1 MPEAKQRHLTSVHR
15 LAAIMFTDIVGYTIM
30 MSQDE
35 QATLAILRSNRET
48 HKKLILEFGGQL
60 LKEMGDGI
68 LASFDNSTDAVICA
82 AAIQKASIENQ
93 IKLRIGIHMGEVT
106 FENNDVF
113 GDGVNIA
120 SRIQPLAE
128 PSQILISETVHH
140 NVQNKPGITTQLLGE
155 RELKNV
161 LKAVAI
167 YIVEVEDDFLTP
179 GVRSEKK
186 KSPLPLIISI
196 AAVATLLFTA
206 AGYWFGVR
214 TLELPGSNPVIRYE
228 INMEGRLTRAGIS
241 PMAFSND
248 GKFLCYTSAR
258 SIVVKSLSETG
269 NGFEIEGPWDPRQP
283 SFSADGNWIIFED
296 VATSSLM
303 KIPVTGGDSQEIYTI
318 ESNLWGFQLTEN
330 EIIFCDNNAF
340 YTMDLNGGSRKKIYP
355 RDTAAFD
362 TNVFLTELLPDNKTL
377 LYHQWVNDSP
387 MVKALRFD
395 KNEGPKGLIEQATD
409 ARYLKNGHLVFLKEG
424 SLQLVEFDLS
434 SNSVVGPPRVIA
446 SGIRNFAINDQG
458 TLVYRSERNAENNK
472 TQLAWIDLQGNFEKI
487 SKEPAL
493 FQSPRV
499 SGDQEQI
506 VVDVMDGGSY
516 DIVIYN
522 PELGTATN
530 FITQGST
537 ISPIWAPDN
546 NTIAYFKFGNPQGVF
561 IKPVD
566 NSYSPKLLFETVEP
580 VFLGN
585 WSNDGRYMV
594 FSTAGDI
601 GYFDFADSTLKYLDY
616 INAEEEF
623 FPMLSP
629 DGKWLAYTSDDD
641 AHNDHLYIVPFPGP
655 GRAHRVSVDEGFAS
669 VWAPDMSAI
678 YFVGLDRKDINLS
691 QVDIIATSP
700 QFSTSP
706 PRVLFYGE
714 FTTLYTFAGR
724 GLYRFGNSGVFDIHP
739 DGNRFLMLTAVTDGE
754 DENIEL
760 SRKLQ
765 VIVNWQGLLEEDI

>member
-1 MPEAKQRHLTSVHR
+1 
-15 LAAIMFTDIVGYTIM
+15 MFTDIVGYTTM

-35 QATLAILRSNRET
+35 QATLAILRTNRET
-48 HKKLILEFGGQL
+48 HKKLILEFGGHL

-68 LASFDNSTDAVICA
+68 LASFDNSTNAVICA

-93 IKLRIGIHMGEVT
+93 IELRIGIHMGEVT

-161 LKAVAI
+161 LKTVAI

-186 KSPLPLIISI
+186 KSVIPLIISI
-196 AAVATLLFTA
+196 AAVATVLFTA
-206 AGYWFGVR
+206 AGYWFGSR
-214 TLELPGSNPVIRYE
+214 SLELPGSNPAIRYE
-228 INMEGRLTRAGIS
+228 INMEGRLTRPGIS
-241 PMAFSND
+241 PIAFSND

-258 SIVVKSLSETG
+258 SIFVKSLAETG

-296 VATSSLM
+296 VATSSLV
-303 KIPVTGGDSQEIYTI
+303 KIPVTGGDSQEIYAI
-318 ESNLWGFQLTEN
+318 ESNLWGFHCTEN

-340 YTMDLNGGSRKKIYP
+340 YIMDLNGGSRKKIYP
-355 RDTAAFD
+355 LDTAAFD
-362 TNVFLTELLPDNKTL
+362 TGVFLTQLLPDNKTL
-377 LYHQWVNDSP
+377 LYHQWVNDSS
-387 MVKALRFD
+387 MVKALRLD
-395 KNEGPKGLIEQATD
+395 KNEGPKDLIEQATY
-409 ARYLKNGHLVFLKEG
+409 ARYLKNGQLVFLKEG

-434 SNSVVGPPRVIA
+434 SNSVVGPPRIIA

-458 TLVYRSERNAENNK
+458 TLVYQSGRNAENNK
-472 TQLAWIDLQGNFEKI
+472 TQLVWIDPEGRIDMI

-493 FQSPRV
+493 LQSPRV
-499 SGDQEQI
+499 SRDGQQI
-506 VVDVMDGGSY
+506 AVDIMDGGSY

-561 IKPVD
+561 IKPLD
-566 NSYSPKLLFETVEP
+566 NSYSPKLLFETAATA
-580 VFLGN
+580 FLGN

-601 GYFDFADSTLKYLDY
+601 GYFDFADSTVTFLDY

-629 DGKWLAYTSDDD
+629 DGNWLAYTSDDD
-641 AHNDHLYIVPFPGP
+641 ANNDHVYVVPFPGP

-678 YFVGLDRKDINLS
+678 YLVGLDKKDINLS
-691 QVDIIATSP
+691 QVDIISTSP
-700 QFSTSP
+700 QFSTSL
-706 PRVLFYGE
+706 PRVLFYGDY
-714 FTTLYTFAGR
+714 TTLYTFTGR
-724 GLYRFGNSGVFDIHP
+724 GRFQFGNSGVFDIHP
-739 DGNRFLMLTAVTDGE
+739 DGNRFLMEQATSDEQPE
-754 DENIEL
+754 DLEL
-760 SRKLQ
+760 PRKLQ
-765 VIVNWQGLLEEDI
+765 VVVNWQGLLEGDN